1 MKRENNVPPI
11 TIHDLV
17 WATRQRDLRQ
27 ILETLLARL
36 VEVTGAQGGGLLFV
50 SAQEPIVLRQGDLS
64 PKAMAA
70 LNGWDHA
77 LLNRMKQGP
86 VHVEIASQ
94 VEFDNGSTLIK
105 LPINSPDAVIG
116 HIGLLYPSGS
126 RPKLSALENV
136 RGLIQATGSF
146 VALLDELTT
155 LRKRLDRLSLLYEVG
170 QALASTLDL
179 SALLYE
185 TIQLATDV
193 INAEGGSLML
203 LDEQTNELVFQIAYG
218 SQGEELSQFR
228 MPATEGIAGWVCQ
241 HGEPVIANDP
251 QSDPRFSNR
260 VDRQIGF
267 HTRSILCVPL
277 QIKGHTIGVLEVV
290 NKRSPAGFDE
300 EDKELLLTL
309 ASQAA
314 IALENARLYK
324 NLREERDRILH
335 VQEEVRREI
344 ARNLHD
350 GTVQLLA
357 SIAMNIG
364 HVRRL
369 LKHAPDQV
377 EAELDNI
384 EELVQHAIRETRNLL
399 FELRPLV
406 LETRGLGAALEA
418 HISRLDQNVGPP
430 IHLSLPAEL
439 PSLPPQVA
447 RTLFAII
454 QEAINNARKHA
465 QDATGIWVT
474 LTSTETHLE
483 VEVRDDGRG
492 FDLQKVEAQYE
503 ELGSLGLVN
512 MRERAA
518 LIDAQL
524 TIESKPNVGT
534 RVFIRVPLQTAAPTI
549 HT

>member
-1 MKRENNVPPI
+1 MRKSRAQKVAEI
-11 TIHDLV
+11 TIQDLL
-17 WATRQRDLRQ
+17 WATRQEDPEQ
-27 ILETLLARL
+27 ILKTLLDRL
-36 VEVTGAQGGGLLFV
+36 VELTGAEGGGLLFT
-50 SAQEPIVLRQGDLS
+50 STQAPIVLRHGHLS
-64 PKAMAA
+64 PKAMTT

-77 LLNRMKQGP
+77 LLNRLKQGP

-94 VEFDNGSTLIK
+94 VELDDGRTLIK
-105 LPINSPDAVIG
+105 LPMNTPNSVVG
-116 HIGLLYPSGS
+116 HIGLLYPADRS
-126 RPKLSALENV
+126 PQLSDLEGV
-136 RGLIQATGSF
+136 RGFIQATSSF
-146 VALLDELTT
+146 VALLDELNA
-155 LRKRLDRLSLLYEVG
+155 LRKRLDRLSLLYEVS

-218 SQGEELSQFR
+218 TQGEALQQLR
-228 MPATEGIAGWVCQ
+228 IPANEGIAGWVCQ

-251 QSDPRFSNR
+251 QHDARFSNR
-260 VDRQIGF
+260 VDQHIGF
-267 HTRSILCVPL
+267 RTRNILCVPL
-277 QIKGHTIGVLEVV
+277 QIKGQTIGVLEVV
-290 NKRSPAGFDE
+290 NKRSPTGFDE
-300 EDKELLLTL
+300 EDQELLLTL

-324 NLREERDRILH
+324 ELREERDRILSA
-335 VQEEVRREI
+335 QEEVRREI

-357 SIAMNIG
+357 SIAMNLS

-369 LKHAPDQV
+369 LTYNPDEV

-384 EELVQHAIRETRNLL
+384 EDLVQRAIREARMLL

-406 LETRGLGAALEA
+406 IETRGLGAALETHVA
-418 HISRLDQNVGPP
+418 RLNQSSGPP
-430 IHLSLPAEL
+430 IHLSLPEEL
-439 PSLPPQVA
+439 PELAPPVA

-465 QDATGIWVT
+465 QEATGIWVT
-474 LTSTETHLE
+474 VTPTETHLE
-483 VEVRDDGRG
+483 VEVRDDGPG
-492 FDLQKVEAQYE
+492 FDLEEVKARYD

-512 MRERAA
+512 MRERAE

-524 TIESKPNVGT
+524 VVESKPGAGT
-534 RVFIRVPLQTAAPTI
+534 RVRVRVPLHEPVSP
-549 HT
+549 

>member
-1 MKRENNVPPI
+1 MNKNNKVPPI
-11 TIHDLV
+11 TIHDML
-17 WATRQRDLRQ
+17 WATRQRDPRQ
-27 ILETLLARL
+27 ILEMLLDRL
-36 VEVTGAQGGGLLFV
+36 VEITGAQGGGLLFV
-50 SAQEPIVLRQGDLS
+50 GVQEPTVLRHGNLS
-64 PKAMAA
+64 PKALAT
-70 LNGWDHA
+70 LSGWDHA
-77 LLNRMKQGP
+77 MLNRLKQGP

-94 VEFDNGSTLIK
+94 VELDNGSALIK
-105 LPINSPDAVIG
+105 LPINGPDAVIG
-116 HIGLLYPSGS
+116 HIGLLFPPGS
-126 RPKLSALENV
+126 HPRLSDLEGV

-146 VALLDELTT
+146 VALLDELNA
-155 LRKRLDRLSLLYEVG
+155 LQKRLDRLSLLYEVG

-218 SQGEELSQFR
+218 AQGETLAQFR
-228 MPATEGIAGWVCQ
+228 IPATEGIAGWVCQ
-241 HGEPVIANDP
+241 HGEPVIANNP

-267 HTRSILCVPL
+267 HTRSVLCVPL
-277 QIKGHTIGVLEVV
+277 QIKGRTIGVLEVV

-335 VQEEVRREI
+335 AQEEVRREI

-357 SIAMNIG
+357 SISMNLS

-384 EELVQHAIRETRNLL
+384 EELVQHAIRETRTLL

-418 HISRLDQNVGPP
+418 HISRLNQGVGPP
-430 IHLSLPAEL
+430 IHLALPEEL
-439 PSLPPQVA
+439 PPLPPQVA

-454 QEAINNARKHA
+454 QEAVNNARKHA
-465 QDATGIWVT
+465 LNATGIWVT
-474 LTSTETHLE
+474 ITPTETHLE
-483 VEVRDDGRG
+483 VEVRDDGQG
-492 FDLQKVEAQYE
+492 FELQKVEAKYE

-512 MRERAA
+512 MRERAE

-524 TIESKPNVGT
+524 TIESKPDAGT
-534 RVFIRVPLQTAAPTI
+534 RVFIRVPLHATTPTL